1 MDIPIPEEICLLGRN
16 RQREST
22 SAGEDTSGSGGAG
35 DIPVPCPV
43 EDNAGASW
51 YRRTA
56 QPRMPAP
63 HIPIPV
69 PTPPSPYS
77 HLHPSRPL
85 RALMAPSSAPAPA
98 RAAPTR
104 AHLPGP
110 YHAAADPTGGTARTT
125 APPGGASGPSDACV
139 RGAQG
144 QPRAPA
150 SQAGK
155 GRSVRMWGGKTP
167 LSSYIGAGGLRIQ
180 ALKDPDG
187 RKEDKRLFQTE
198 RGLYYPSDE
207 EPAVPSPHPEPCRGL
222 CHPKAPLAP
231 RCVGGAPG
239 HPQAGRLPA
248 PAAVTRGDRGRRGAA
263 LGSPSLPVPG
273 PHLSHSLEIP
283 AQGSRCHREMCS
295 WAAWEVESGCSW
307 VRVLCTRGTRGLRPR
322 AHRTG
327 RCTGFGSCSV
337 GRSS

>member
-16 RQREST
+16 RQRGST

-198 RGLYYPSDE
+198 RALLSQRRGTCG
-207 EPAVPSPHPEPCRGL
+207 AQPSPRAMPRSVS
-222 CHPKAPLAP
+222 PKSPLSTS
-231 RCVGGAPG
+231 
-239 HPQAGRLPA
+239 L
-248 PAAVTRGDRGRRGAA
+248 RR
-263 LGSPSLPVPG
+263 
-273 PHLSHSLEIP
+273 
-283 AQGSRCHREMCS
+283 R
-295 WAAWEVESGCSW
+295 
-307 VRVLCTRGTRGLRPR
+307 CTRTPPGWASP
-322 AHRTG
+322 
-327 RCTGFGSCSV
+327 CPSSCHTW
-337 GRSS
+337 